1 MTLIY
6 AYIQETITTID
17 MMDISVTPKISSVS
31 LYVFISKL

>member
-6 AYIQETITTID
+6 AYTQETITTID

-31 LYVFISKL
+31 LHVFISKL